1 MADLYGG
8 VRTRH
13 PEYQKRIKQWTIMR
27 DVIEGSDAIK
37 AKKTEYLPMASSAKD
52 RPDKYEWRAY
62 NNFLFRADFTDFTA
76 QIKDV
81 LHGMIENRPAKMEV
95 PKELKLKGIISN
107 INLRG
112 DSADQFFSDCLDDCL
127 VTGFGGILPDIPK
140 VTEDISVK
148 QAEANG
154 IRPYLTYYK
163 AEAIINWKYRLV
175 NGVKKL
181 ALVVLEEDVE
191 ANDDNFSHETLK
203 QWRVL
208 RLTKENKCVQ
218 EIYRTVKDKSG
229 NEAEMKVD
237 SILMTVK
244 EEPIDYIPFIM
255 LPFGEPVKPILY
267 DIALLNISHYV
278 KTADLNAANH
288 KTALPMAYTTGHTPE
303 VDKETGEPVPVYFG
317 AETFLQMIEPE
328 AKVGLLQFSGEGIQ
342 HNENAIARTEMQMF
356 TLCSHII
363 SQDKKTAENKDAIS
377 IHRQGE
383 DAKLATYARYLSK
396 RFTDAI
402 KIICQWLDLDDD
414 ICVELN
420 TDFSSMAFDANAVN
434 AMANIFGK
442 GKLPLRSLY
451 YMLQQSGYLEPDMT
465 YEAFVYLLDLEAS
478 SLSPTEVNEAYIK
491 YKKTGKKI
499 SVDVGD
505 YYSPEKVYEEVADKV
520 AEEESEVQ

>member
-13 PEYQKRIKQWTIMR
+13 PEYQKRLKQWIIMR

-52 RPDKYEWRAY
+52 RPDKYELKAY
-62 NNFLFRADFTDFTA
+62 NNFLYRADFTDFTA

-81 LHGMIENRPAKMEV
+81 LHGMIENRPARMEV
-95 PKELKLKGIISN
+95 PNELKKKGVISN

-112 DSADQFFSDCLDDCL
+112 DSADQFFSDCLEDCL
-127 VTGFGGILPDIPK
+127 VTGFGGVLADIPRVDK
-140 VTEDISVK
+140 DISVK
-148 QAEANG
+148 QAEIIG

-163 AEAIINWKYRLV
+163 AESIINWKYRLV

-181 ALVVLEEDVE
+181 AMVVLEEDIE
-191 ANDDNFSHETLK
+191 MNDDDFSHDTLK

-208 RLTKENKCVQ
+208 RLTKDNKCIQ
-218 EIYRTVKDKSG
+218 DIYRTVKDSNGK
-229 NEAEMKVD
+229 EAELKID
-237 SILMTVK
+237 SIPVTVM
-244 EEPIDYIPFIM
+244 EEQIDYIPFIM
-255 LPFGEPVKPILY
+255 LPFCEPVKPILY

-317 AETFLQMIEPE
+317 AETFLQMVESE
-328 AKVGLLQFSGEGIQ
+328 ARVGLLQFSGEGIQ
-342 HNENAIARTEMQMF
+342 HNEEAIARTEAQMF

-363 SQDKKTAENKDAIS
+363 SPDKKTAENKDAMS

-396 RFTDAI
+396 RFTDAV
-402 KIICQWLDLDDD
+402 KIICQWLNLDDD
-414 ICVELN
+414 ISIELN

-442 GKLPLRSLY
+442 GKLPLRCLY
-451 YMLQQSGYLEPDMT
+451 YMLRQSNYLEPDMT

-478 SLSPTEVNEAYIK
+478 SLTPTEVNEAYIK
-491 YKKTGKKI
+491 YKKTGSKI
-499 SVDVGD
+499 KVDTGD
-505 YYSPEKVYEEVADKV
+505 YYSPENLYNNVKSLEG
-520 AEEESEVQ
+520 SENQ